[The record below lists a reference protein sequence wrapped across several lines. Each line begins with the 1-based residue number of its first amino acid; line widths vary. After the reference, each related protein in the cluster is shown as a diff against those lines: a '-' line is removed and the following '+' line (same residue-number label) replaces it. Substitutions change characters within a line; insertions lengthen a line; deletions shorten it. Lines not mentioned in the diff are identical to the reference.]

1 MTISFLA
8 ILENEC
14 QRKKDYKRGYRFR
27 CDTWLLD
34 RCYGRKIFVE
44 MKSDFLT
51 DFWKGF
57 IVALG
62 VSGGIFIFIELMR

>member
-1 MTISFLA
+1 
-8 ILENEC
+8 
-14 QRKKDYKRGYRFR
+14 
-27 CDTWLLD
+27 
-34 RCYGRKIFVE
+34 

-62 VSGGIFIFIELMR
+62 VSGGIFLFIELMRK

>member
-1 MTISFLA
+1 
-8 ILENEC
+8 
-14 QRKKDYKRGYRFR
+14 
-27 CDTWLLD
+27 
-34 RCYGRKIFVE
+34 

-62 VSGGIFIFIELMR
+62 VFGGIFLLIEIVR

>member
-1 MTISFLA
+1 
-8 ILENEC
+8 
-14 QRKKDYKRGYRFR
+14 
-27 CDTWLLD
+27 
-34 RCYGRKIFVE
+34 
-44 MKSDFLT
+44 MKSDFIT

>member
-1 MTISFLA
+1 VA
-8 ILENEC
+8 IAS
-14 QRKKDYKRGYRFR
+14 K
-27 CDTWLLD
+27 
-34 RCYGRKIFVE
+34 

-62 VSGGIFIFIELMR
+62 VSGAIFLFIELSR

>member
-1 MTISFLA
+1 MA
-8 ILENEC
+8 IAT
-14 QRKKDYKRGYRFR
+14 K
-27 CDTWLLD
+27 
-34 RCYGRKIFVE
+34 

-62 VSGGIFIFIELMR
+62 VSGAIFLFIEFAK

>member
-1 MTISFLA
+1 
-8 ILENEC
+8 
-14 QRKKDYKRGYRFR
+14 
-27 CDTWLLD
+27 
-34 RCYGRKIFVE
+34 

-62 VSGGIFIFIELMR
+62 VSGGIFLFIELNEEMID